1 MERTDFYT
9 DRKFCDSC
17 ERYVHYLMSVET
29 SFCVEC
35 GAKVHLFSKR
45 DWDTFQENLSERTKG
60 GRPRQRP
67 RRDQGK
73 ESA

>member
-9 DRKFCDSC
+9 DRKFCDRC
-17 ERYVHYLMSVET
+17 ERYVHYLMSVDS

-35 GAKVHLFSKR
+35 GHRVHLFSKR
-45 DWDTFQENLSERTKG
+45 DWEAFHESLAERGRG
-60 GRPRQRP
+60 GR
-67 RRDQGK
+67 RRRGQGK

>member
-9 DRKFCDSC
+9 DRKFCDQC
-17 ERYVHYLMSVET
+17 QRYVHYLMSVET

-35 GAKVHLFSKR
+35 GARVHLFSKG
-45 DWDTFQENLSERTKG
+45 DWEAFHEALAERGNRG
-60 GRPRQRP
+60 GRPRQR
-67 RRDQGK
+67 RNQDK